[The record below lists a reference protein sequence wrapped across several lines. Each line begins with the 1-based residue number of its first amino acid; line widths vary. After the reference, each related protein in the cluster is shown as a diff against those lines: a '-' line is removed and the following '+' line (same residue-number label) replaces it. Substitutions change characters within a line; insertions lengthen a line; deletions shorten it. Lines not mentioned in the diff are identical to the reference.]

1 MLRVH
6 EEATATTRFAVHGV
20 PVVPGPTT
28 KVPVPVL
35 LVPGTVVADTY
46 VKGPAFGPVAELVMV
61 IVPFFTV
68 RSGVPTSPA
77 G

>member
-6 EEATATTRFAVHGV
+6 EEPAGITRFAVHGV
-20 PVVPGPTT
+20 PVVAGVTA

-35 LVPGTVVADTY
+35 LVPGTVVAD
-46 VKGPAFGPVAELVMV
+46 VKVSGPVPTLLRVSVA
-61 IVPFFTV
+61 FFTV
-68 RSGVPTSPA
+68 VSAAPVTSPA